1 VSAVLVIAG
10 ADSSGGAGISRDLH
24 TLTRLNVRALCAV
37 TAVTAQSDNRLI
49 AVHVVPAQLVRAQI
63 EAAFITCDIGA
74 IKIGML
80 ADAVTVRAVA
90 ESVGARAPLPVV
102 LDPVL
107 RASAGGELL
116 DAAGLVALRELLLP
130 RVTLV
135 TPNVAEAALLTGACL
150 ARTQQEL
157 ERQGQRLLAYGAHAV
172 LLKGGHAAGA
182 HATDVL
188 LQPQCAPQRFST
200 PRYEVTQRGTGCAL
214 ASAIAAALAQGAD
227 LAQACARGKHYMDE
241 WLRP

>member
-10 ADSSGGAGISRDLH
+10 ADSSGGAGIGRDVH

-37 TAVTAQSDNRLI
+37 TAVTAQSDTQLS
-49 AVHVVPAQLVRAQI
+49 AVHVVPAALVAAQI
-63 EAAFITCDIGA
+63 EAAFATCDIGA
-74 IKIGML
+74 VKIGML
-80 ADAVTVRAVA
+80 ANAATVRAVA
-90 ESVGARAPLPVV
+90 ESVGARARLPIV

-107 RASAGGELL
+107 HASAGGELL

-135 TPNVAEAALLTGACL
+135 TPNLAEAALLSGESL
-150 ARTQQEL
+150 ARTAQEL
-157 ERQGQRLLAYGAHAV
+157 ERQGQRLLALGARAV

-182 HATDVL
+182 EATDVL

-200 PRYEVTQRGTGCAL
+200 PRYELTQRGTGCAL
-214 ASAIAAALAQGAD
+214 ASAIAAAFAEGAD
-227 LAQACARGKHYMDE
+227 LAQACARGKQYMNQ